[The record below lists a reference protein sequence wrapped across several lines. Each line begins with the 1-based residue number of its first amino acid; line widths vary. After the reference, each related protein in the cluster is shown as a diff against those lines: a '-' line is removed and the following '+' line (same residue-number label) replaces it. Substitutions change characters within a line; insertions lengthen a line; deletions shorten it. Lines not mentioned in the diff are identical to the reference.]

1 MMTAV
6 NTQTEAVVREI
17 YETEYVHVLL
27 HCPCC
32 NRIYATTY
40 THGSRP
46 VHLGRCPCGVS
57 LILPRRERA

>member
-1 MMTAV
+1 MTTM
-6 NTQTEAVVREI
+6 NTPAEAVVREV
-17 YETEYVHVLL
+17 YEAEYVHVLL

-40 THGSRP
+40 APGSRP
-46 VHLGRCPCGVS
+46 LKLGRCTCGVS